1 MCSRWKGRSGKETS
15 HWLAK
20 ASSRWLVLG
29 MVSNEGDRRQQLDAV
44 RHDGSGEWIARPTGM
59 AQGQHPQQRS
69 YRTRIGLSQ
78 IVSLC
83 SKGSLQQPQQLF
95 VSLGTE
101 LVGLAEA
108 QLRRC
113 AALEQQPVIQ
123 EQGKAGEG
131 QWGLACAQIIHGGMK
146 LREKV

>member
-1 MCSRWKGRSGKETS
+1 MCSRWKSRSGKETS
-15 HWLAK
+15 HWFAK
-20 ASSRWLVLG
+20 ASSRWLVFG
-29 MVSNEGDRRQQLDAV
+29 MVSSQERDAV
-44 RHDGSGEWIARPTGM
+44 RQDGSGVWIARPVGM

-69 YRTRIGLSQ
+69 YRTRIGLEQ

-95 VSLGTE
+95 VGLGSE
-101 LVGLAEA
+101 LVGLAKA
-108 QLRRC
+108 QLRWC

-131 QWGLACAQIIHGGMK
+131 QWRLACAQIIHGGMK
-146 LREKV
+146 LRDRV